1 VREGDSDLPTV
12 NLAGEDIYYVQRL
25 TRGSDTSLVFIHG
38 AGGTH
43 RHWAHQVRGLASVNA
58 YALDLPGHG
67 RSVGQ
72 SRTSISSYAEF
83 LEDFVG
89 ALGLQRVILVGHSM
103 GGAIVQHFALNHM
116 SRAEGLVLVGTG
128 ARLRVL
134 PRILEG
140 LLSDFDSIV
149 DMLLGYAYAEDA
161 PSELVELGKREW
173 LANTPEVVHG
183 DFLACDNFDVMEQLG
198 EMRCPTLVL
207 CGEDDLLTPAKYGRY
222 LEENIPNATLSIVP
236 GAGHMVMLEQ
246 PEQVNRAIE
255 EFLQARGA

>member
-1 VREGDSDLPTV
+1 MPTV
-12 NLAGEDIYYVQRL
+12 NVAGEDTYYVQRL

-67 RSVGQ
+67 RSGGQ

-83 LEDFVG
+83 LEGFVG
-89 ALGLQRVILVGHSM
+89 ALGLQRVVLVGHSM
-103 GGAIVQHFALNHM
+103 GGAIVQHFALNHT
-116 SRAEGLVLVGTG
+116 SRVEGLVLVGTG

-140 LLSDFDSIV
+140 LLSDFDSTV

-161 PSELVELGKREW
+161 PSQLVELDKREW
-173 LANTPEVVHG
+173 LANPPEVIHG
-183 DFLACDNFDVMEQLG
+183 DFLACDNFDVMERLG
-198 EMRCPTLVL
+198 KIRCPTLVL

-222 LEENIPNATLSIVP
+222 LQENIPNATLSIVP

>member
-1 VREGDSDLPTV
+1 MPKV
-12 NLAGEDIYYVQRL
+12 NVAGEDIYYVQRL
-25 TRGSDTSLVFIHG
+25 TRASDTSLVFIHG

-43 RHWAHQVRGLASVNA
+43 RHWAYQVRSLASVNA

-67 RSVGQ
+67 RSGGR

-83 LEDFVG
+83 VEDFVG
-89 ALGLQRVILVGHSM
+89 ALGLQRVILGGHSM
-103 GGAIVQHFALNHM
+103 GGAIVQHFALNHT
-116 SRAEGLVLVGTG
+116 SRAEGLVLASTG
-128 ARLRVL
+128 ARLRVA
-134 PRILEG
+134 PEILEG
-140 LLSDFDSIV
+140 LLSDFDSTV

-161 PSELVELGKREW
+161 PSHLVELGKREW

-183 DFLACDNFDVMEQLG
+183 DFLACDNFDVMERLG
-198 EMRCPTLVL
+198 EIGCPTLVL
-207 CGEDDLLTPAKYGRY
+207 CGEDDLLTPAKYARY
-222 LEENIPNATLSIVP
+222 LEENIPNATLNTVP